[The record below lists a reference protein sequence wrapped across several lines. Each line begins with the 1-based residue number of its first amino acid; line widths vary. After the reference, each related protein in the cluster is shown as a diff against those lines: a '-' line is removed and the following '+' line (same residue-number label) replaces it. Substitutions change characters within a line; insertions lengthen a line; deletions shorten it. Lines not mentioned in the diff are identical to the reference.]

1 MRVRVTCSML
11 PSKYAAKFGLEP
23 RLPGFR
29 VHRTLFHIDQPL
41 KGKSPM
47 LSIFKAKREELGD
60 IEKEA
65 KSSLCWAP
73 DMQAPCIRSC
83 AKLRRTAFQ

>member
-65 KSSLCWAP
+65 KSLLCWAP
-73 DMQAPCIRSC
+73 
-83 AKLRRTAFQ
+83 